1 MPVISVEEAQRLL
14 PKLDSKFGGI
24 LIKRLMRV
32 SGVELANTLYD
43 KNCHHLGPD
52 FADGILHD
60 LGVDYQVGQA
70 ERLKQLPEG
79 PFITVS
85 NHPYGHID
93 GMIMVD
99 LFGHIRS
106 DYKVMVNQILAHVQA
121 LSPNFIKVIPT
132 GNEKTG
138 PRAESLNGVRETLA
152 HLRDGHPMGFFPS
165 GAVSDLS
172 LKDHCIR
179 DRQWQE
185 PVLRLIQKAGVPV
198 IPVRFFDRNSLF
210 FYRLGLID
218 WKVRLMRLCWE
229 VFNKQGK
236 DVRLGIGETISVE
249 RQKAC
254 ASLEEYGQLL
264 RSSVYDMLL
273 PDTFVRRSEID
284 FSAWK
289 Q

>member
-14 PKLDSKFGGI
+14 PKLDSKFGAA
-24 LIKRLMRV
+24 LLRRLMHWTAVDRV
-32 SGVELANTLYD
+32 NEIYD
-43 KNCHHLGPD
+43 HNAHMQGPD
-52 FADGILHD
+52 FAAGILHD
-60 LGVDYQVGQA
+60 MGVDYQVGNA
-70 ERLKQLPEG
+70 ERLRNLPEG
-79 PFITVS
+79 PFVTVS
-85 NHPYGHID
+85 NHPYGHAD
-93 GMIMVD
+93 GIILVD
-99 LFGHIRS
+99 LFGHLRS
-106 DYKVMVNQILAHVQA
+106 DYKVMVNQLLAHIRA
-121 LSPNFIKVIPT
+121 MSPNFIEVIPT

-138 PRAESLNGVRETLA
+138 PKAASLNGVRQTLA
-152 HLRDGHPMGFFPS
+152 HLKDGHPMGFFPS

-249 RQKAC
+249 RQQAC
-254 ASLEEYGQLL
+254 GSIEEYGQLL
-264 RSSVYDMLL
+264 RGSVYDMPL
-273 PDTFVRRSEID
+273 PEIFVRRSEID
-284 FSAWK
+284 WNAWK
-289 Q
+289 A

>member
-1 MPVISVEEAQRLL
+1 MVL
-14 PKLDSKFGGI
+14 
-24 LIKRLMRV
+24 
-32 SGVELANTLYD
+32 
-43 KNCHHLGPD
+43 
-52 FADGILHD
+52 
-60 LGVDYQVGQA
+60 
-70 ERLKQLPEG
+70 
-79 PFITVS
+79 
-85 NHPYGHID
+85 
-93 GMIMVD
+93 VD
-99 LFGHIRS
+99 LFGHIRP
-106 DYKVMVNQILAHVQA
+106 DYKVMVNQILAHVQS

-264 RSSVYDMLL
+264 RSSVYDLPL

-289 Q
+289 H